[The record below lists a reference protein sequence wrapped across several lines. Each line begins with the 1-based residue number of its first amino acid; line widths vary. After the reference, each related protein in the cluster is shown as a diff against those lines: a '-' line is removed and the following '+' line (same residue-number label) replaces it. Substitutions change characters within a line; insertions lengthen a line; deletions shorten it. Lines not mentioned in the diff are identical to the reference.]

1 VASNNYFCM
10 WCGDDVP
17 ASRWATGR
25 QTCLMCGEEAARLE
39 RMSWCVVQQ
48 YGKGGYQLVTAD
60 AALSVLRNT
69 NQKNLRG

>member
-1 VASNNYFCM
+1 MAANRYCM
-10 WCGDDVP
+10 WCGKDVP
-17 ASRWATGR
+17 TLRWDIGK
-25 QTCLMCGEEAARLE
+25 QSCLMCGEKQARLE

-48 YGKGGYQLVTAD
+48 YDKGGYQLVTAD